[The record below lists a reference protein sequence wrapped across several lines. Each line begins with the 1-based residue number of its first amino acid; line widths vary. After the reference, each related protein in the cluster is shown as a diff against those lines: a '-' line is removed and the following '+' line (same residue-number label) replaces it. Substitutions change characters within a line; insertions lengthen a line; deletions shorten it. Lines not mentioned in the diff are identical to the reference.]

1 MERHKYLFWLDI
13 EELLFSIEQM
23 LKPIQKKF
31 ELLKD
36 IFEYHFRNHFWI
48 LRVDE
53 SKFE

>member
-1 MERHKYLFWLDI
+1 MEGHKDLFWLDI
-13 EELLFSIEQM
+13 ETLAFSTEQFS
-23 LKPIQKKF
+23 KPIQMKF

-36 IFEYHFRNHFWI
+36 IYKYHFRNYFWI